1 MKKYIRF
8 SQDEKHEIIR
18 MVTRSDLSANRTL
31 KEIGLHKRTFYN
43 WYARYLEDGY
53 DGLAPRTKSPRKT
66 WNKIPQQE
74 RNKVVVE
81 ALEHPELSSRELAV
95 HIVDKHKWF
104 ISESSVYRILKA
116 HGLITAP
123 SHIVLAAADEF
134 TNKTTCVNEMWQTDF
149 TYFKI
154 IAWGWYFLST
164 VLDDYSRYIIS
175 WDLRAN
181 MRSEDV
187 KPSINQ
193 AMENAGLTKN
203 TAPKLLSDNG
213 SCYISSEIKT
223 FFKRL
228 GIKAI
233 NGRACHPQT
242 QGKIERYHRTMKNVV
257 KLDNYYS
264 PEELEYALTEFVD
277 YYNNHRY
284 HESLNNLTPADVF
297 YGRAEKK
304 LRERAMIKK
313 KTMRLRRTNY
323 YREKHMEIN
332 LV

>member
-8 SQDEKHEIIR
+8 TQREKYEIIR

-43 WYARYLEDGY
+43 WYARYLDDGY
-53 DGLAPRTKSPRKT
+53 DGLAPRTWNPRKT
-66 WNKIPQQE
+66 WNKIPQKE
-74 RNKVVVE
+74 RNKVVLE

-104 ISESSVYRILKA
+104 ISESSVYRILKT

-134 TNKTTCVNEMWQTDF
+134 KKKTTRVNQMWQTDF

-154 IAWGWYFLST
+154 IPWGWYFLST
-164 VLDDYSRYIIS
+164 VIDDYSRYVIS
-175 WDLRAN
+175 WDLRSN
-181 MRSEDV
+181 MTSEDV
-187 KPSINQ
+187 KPSIHE
-193 AMENAGLTKN
+193 AMNKTGLSKN
-203 TAPKLLSDNG
+203 TAPTLLSDNG
-213 SCYISSEIKT
+213 PCYISNEIKT
-223 FFKRL
+223 FLKQL

-242 QGKIERYHRTMKNVV
+242 QGKIERYHRTMKNVI

-264 PEELEYALTEFVD
+264 PEELEYAMAEFVD

-284 HESLNNLTPADVF
+284 HESLNNLTPADVYF
-297 YGRAEKK
+297 GRGEKVLK
-304 LRERAMIKK
+304 ERASIKK
-313 KTMRLRRTNY
+313 KTIKQRRTNY
-323 YREKHMEIN
+323 YKQKHMELI